1 MAGWE
6 DCCGPAGAEEDVEE
20 GAILRTHRRRVLGKN
35 DAPAGEDYKDM
46 CCCDTRLAVPTQVRK
61 NVQRKKNK

>member
-1 MAGWE
+1 MFFSDSVVRCSGSVAEWE

-35 DAPAGEDYKDM
+35 DAPVGG
-46 CCCDTRLAVPTQVRK
+46 RLQGHVLL
-61 NVQRKKNK
+61 